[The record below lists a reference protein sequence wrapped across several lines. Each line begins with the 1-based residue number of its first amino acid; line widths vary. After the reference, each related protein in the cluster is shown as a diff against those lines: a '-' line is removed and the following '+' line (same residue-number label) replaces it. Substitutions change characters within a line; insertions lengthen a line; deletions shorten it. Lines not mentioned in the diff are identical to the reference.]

1 MNEKLKSIG
10 YTLLSAGITLFLY
23 VLLHEFGHMIV
34 MLLVGETITD
44 FSIFTAHVSA
54 VGGNYTNLSEMWMY
68 VNGALFPL
76 IISFLY
82 TLLYKKNSARPLY
95 KIFSYMVILLPV
107 ASMLAWV
114 IIPFVYLQGNA
125 PVNDDVTKFLD
136 IFCKNYHPLIVSTV
150 AAVLIAIGI
159 ILMIKKHVI
168 HNFIEEI
175 KRK

>member
-1 MNEKLKSIG
+1 MNEKLKNIG
-10 YTLLSAGITLFLY
+10 
-23 VLLHEFGHMIV
+23 
-34 MLLVGETITD
+34 
-44 FSIFTAHVSA
+44 
-54 VGGNYTNLSEMWMY
+54 
-68 VNGALFPL
+68 
-76 IISFLY
+76 Y